1 MSSGQVLSRLGLA
14 NLWVAR
20 MFRRRK
26 PLSVLKQLRAVIWP
40 ERGFRRLFS
49 YLFQRIIRLPGTPA
63 SIASGFAS
71 GVAASFTPFLG
82 LHFILAGALAMLFR
96 GNVLASAIGT
106 FFGNPWT
113 FILIWLADY
122 EVGLG
127 IIHAFGYGAD
137 LQVLSIDELVAIMG
151 NVMRFLSVSGT
162 ISWADLSTD
171 IEQVFMPLLI
181 GGTVL
186 GAIAFVTSFLLT
198 LWAVKGWRLHRAK
211 RMLKAAQRAAD
222 AKKAADPNG

>member
-1 MSSGQVLSRLGLA
+1 
-14 NLWVAR
+14 

-26 PLSVLKQLRAVIWP
+26 PLGVFKQLRAVIWP
-40 ERGFRRLFS
+40 ERGFTRLFS
-49 YLFQRIIRLPGTPA
+49 YLFQRIVRLPGTPA

-82 LHFILAGALAMLFR
+82 LHFILAGTLAMLLR

-113 FILIWLADY
+113 FILIWIADY
-122 EVGLG
+122 EVGLWV
-127 IIHAFGYGAD
+127 IHAFGYGAD
-137 LQVLSIDELVAIMG
+137 LVVLSIDELVAIMG
-151 NVMRFLSVSGT
+151 NIMLFLSFTGN
-162 ISWADLSTD
+162 ISWVDLSRD

-186 GAIAFVTSFLLT
+186 GAIAWVTSFLLT
-198 LWAVKGWRLHRAK
+198 LWAVKGWRLHRVK

-222 AKKAADPNG
+222 AKKAADLAR

>member
-1 MSSGQVLSRLGLA
+1 MLI
-14 NLWVAR
+14 LWVTK

-26 PLSVLKQLRAVIWP
+26 PLSALKQLRAVIWP
-40 ERGFRRLFS
+40 QRGFRRLFS

-82 LHFILAGALAMLFR
+82 LHFFLAGALALLFR

-137 LQVLSIDELVAIMG
+137 LQVLSID
-151 NVMRFLSVSGT
+151 
-162 ISWADLSTD
+162 
-171 IEQVFMPLLI
+171 
-181 GGTVL
+181 
-186 GAIAFVTSFLLT
+186 
-198 LWAVKGWRLHRAK
+198 
-211 RMLKAAQRAAD
+211 
-222 AKKAADPNG
+222 

>member
-1 MSSGQVLSRLGLA
+1 MLTI
-14 NLWVAR
+14 WVPN
-20 MFRRRK
+20 MFRRRR
-26 PLSVLKQLRAVIWP
+26 PLSVLNQLRAVIWP

-63 SIASGFAS
+63 SIASGFAG

-82 LHFILAGALAMLFR
+82 LHFIIGAALAMLFR

-127 IIHAFGYGAD
+127 IIHAMGYGAD
-137 LQVLSIDELVAIMG
+137 LHVLSIDELGAIMG
-151 NVMRFLSVSGT
+151 NAMQFMSFSGAVTWAQLSR
-162 ISWADLSTD
+162 DL
-171 IEQVFMPLLI
+171 EQVFMPLLI

-186 GAIAFVTSFLLT
+186 GAIAWVISFLLT
-198 LWAVKGWRLHRAK
+198 LWAVKGWRLHRA
-211 RMLKAAQRAAD
+211 RRLLKAAQRAANSRRD
-222 AKKAADPNG
+222 NNANR

>member
-1 MSSGQVLSRLGLA
+1 LLI
-14 NLWVAR
+14 LWVAE

-49 YLFQRIIRLPGTPA
+49 YIVRRIIRLPGTPA

-82 LHFILAGALAMLFR
+82 LHFFLAGALAMLFR

-113 FILIWLADY
+113 FVPIWLADY
-122 EVGLG
+122 EVGLWF
-127 IIHAFGYGAD
+127 IHAFGYGAD
-137 LQVLSIDELVAIMG
+137 LHVLSIDELGAIMG
-151 NVMRFLSVSGT
+151 NVMRFLSFTGHT
-162 ISWADLSTD
+162 SWADLSRD
-171 IEQVFMPLLI
+171 IEQVFMPMLI

-186 GAIAFVTSFLLT
+186 GAIAWIILFLLT

-211 RMLKAAQRAAD
+211 RLLRASQRTAG
-222 AKKAADPNG
+222 AKKSG

>member
-1 MSSGQVLSRLGLA
+1 MLI
-14 NLWVAR
+14 LWVAR

-26 PLSVLKQLRAVIWP
+26 PLSALKQLRAAVWP

-113 FILIWLADY
+113 FILIWFADY
-122 EVGLG
+122 EIGLA

-137 LQVLSIDELVAIMG
+137 LHVLSIDELGAIMG
-151 NVMRFLSVSGT
+151 NAMRFLSFSGN
-162 ISWADLSTD
+162 IGWADISRD
-171 IEQVFMPLLI
+171 IEQIFMPLLI

-186 GAIAFVTSFLLT
+186 GAIAWVTSFLLT

-211 RMLKAAQRAAD
+211 RLLKAAQRADD
-222 AKKAADPNG
+222 AKKAANLNR

>member
-1 MSSGQVLSRLGLA
+1 
-14 NLWVAR
+14 

-26 PLSVLKQLRAVIWP
+26 PLSALKQLRAVIWP
-40 ERGFRRLFS
+40 ERGFRRLLS
-49 YLFQRIIRLPGTPA
+49 YIFQRIIRLPGTPA

-71 GVAASFTPFLG
+71 GIAASFTPFLG

-127 IIHAFGYGAD
+127 VIHAFGFGAD

-151 NVMRFLSVSGT
+151 NVIRFLSFTGN
-162 ISWADLSTD
+162 ISWTNLSRD

-186 GAIAFVTSFLLT
+186 GAIAWVATFLMT

-211 RMLKAAQRAAD
+211 RLLKAVQRAAD
-222 AKKAADPNG
+222 AKKSG

>member
-1 MSSGQVLSRLGLA
+1 
-14 NLWVAR
+14 

-26 PLSVLKQLRAVIWP
+26 PLSALKQLRAVIWP

-49 YLFQRIIRLPGTPA
+49 YIFQRITRLPGTPT

-71 GVAASFTPFLG
+71 GIAASFTPFLG

-96 GNVLASAIGT
+96 GNVLASTIGT

-127 IIHAFGYGAD
+127 VIHAFGFGAD

-151 NVMRFLSVSGT
+151 NVIRFLSFTGN
-162 ISWADLSTD
+162 ISWANLSRD

-181 GGTVL
+181 GGMVL
-186 GAIAFVTSFLLT
+186 GAIAWVASFLMT

-211 RMLKAAQRAAD
+211 RLLKAAQRAAD
-222 AKKAADPNG
+222 AKKSD

>member
-1 MSSGQVLSRLGLA
+1 
-14 NLWVAR
+14 
-20 MFRRRK
+20 MFRRRQ
-26 PLSVLKQLRAVIWP
+26 PLSALKQLRAVIWP
-40 ERGFRRLFS
+40 ERGFRRLLS
-49 YLFQRIIRLPGTPA
+49 YIFQRIIRLPGTPA

-71 GVAASFTPFLG
+71 GIAASFTPFLG

-96 GNVLASAIGT
+96 GNVLASVIGT

-127 IIHAFGYGAD
+127 VIHAFGFGAD

-151 NVMRFLSVSGT
+151 NVIRFLSFTGN
-162 ISWADLSTD
+162 ISWANLSRD

-181 GGTVL
+181 GGMVL
-186 GAIAFVTSFLLT
+186 GAIAWVASFLMT

-211 RMLKAAQRAAD
+211 RLLKAVQRAAD
-222 AKKAADPNG
+222 AKKSG

>member
-1 MSSGQVLSRLGLA
+1 LLI
-14 NLWVAR
+14 LWVAK

-40 ERGFRRLFS
+40 QRGFRRLFS

-71 GVAASFTPFLG
+71 GIAASFAPFLG
-82 LHFILAGALAMLFR
+82 LHFILAGALALLFR

-113 FILIWLADY
+113 FVLIWLADY
-122 EVGLG
+122 EVGLWF
-127 IIHAFGYGAD
+127 IHAFGYGAD
-137 LQVLSIDELVAIMG
+137 LHVLSIDELGVIIG
-151 NVMRFLSVSGT
+151 NAMRFVSFSGT
-162 ISWADLSTD
+162 ISWADVSRD
-171 IEQVFMPLLI
+171 IEQVFMPMLI
-181 GGTVL
+181 GGAVL
-186 GAIAFVTSFLLT
+186 GLIAWVISFLLT

-211 RMLKAAQRAAD
+211 RLLKVAQRAAG
-222 AKKAADPNG
+222 AKKAADLDG

>member
-1 MSSGQVLSRLGLA
+1 MLI
-14 NLWVAR
+14 LWVAK

-26 PLSVLKQLRAVIWP
+26 QLSVLKRLRAVIWP
-40 ERGFRRLFS
+40 ERGFRRLLS
-49 YLFQRIIRLPGTPA
+49 YLIQRIIRLPGTPA

-127 IIHAFGYGAD
+127 VIHAFGYGANLD
-137 LQVLSIDELVAIMG
+137 ILSIDELVVIMG
-151 NVMRFLSVSGT
+151 NVIRFLSFSGT
-162 ISWADLSTD
+162 ISWAELSRD
-171 IEQVFMPLLI
+171 IEQVFMPMLI

-186 GAIAFVTSFLLT
+186 GAIAWVTSFLLT
-198 LWAVKGWRLHRAK
+198 LWAVRGWRIHRTK
-211 RMLKAAQRAAD
+211 RVFKAVQRAVD
-222 AKKAADPNG
+222 AKKAADLDR

>member
-1 MSSGQVLSRLGLA
+1 MLI
-14 NLWVAR
+14 LWVVE

-26 PLSVLKQLRAVIWP
+26 PLSALKQLRAMIWP

-71 GVAASFTPFLG
+71 GIAASFTPFLG

-127 IIHAFGYGAD
+127 VIHTFGFGAD

-151 NVMRFLSVSGT
+151 NVIRFLSFTGN
-162 ISWADLSTD
+162 ISWANLSRD

-186 GAIAFVTSFLLT
+186 GAIAWVASFLMT

-211 RMLKAAQRAAD
+211 RLLKAVQRAAD
-222 AKKAADPNG
+222 AKKSG

>member
-1 MSSGQVLSRLGLA
+1 
-14 NLWVAR
+14 

-26 PLSVLKQLRAVIWP
+26 PLSTLNQMRAFIWP

-49 YLFQRIIRLPGTPA
+49 YLFQRIIRLPGSPA
-63 SIASGFAS
+63 SIASGFAA

-82 LHFILAGALAMLFR
+82 LHFILAAALAMLFR

-127 IIHAFGYGAD
+127 IIRSLNYGAD
-137 LQVLSIDELVAIMG
+137 LHVLSIDELGEIMG
-151 NVMRFLSVSGT
+151 NVLKFMSFSGA
-162 ISWADLSTD
+162 ISWAEMSRDL
-171 IEQVFMPLLI
+171 EQVFMPLLI

-186 GAIAFVTSFLLT
+186 GAVAGLISFLIT
-198 LWAVKGWRLHRAK
+198 LWVVKGWRLHRA
-211 RMLKAAQRAAD
+211 RRLEKAAARAALARKD
-222 AKKAADPNG
+222 HVAR

>member
-1 MSSGQVLSRLGLA
+1 
-14 NLWVAR
+14 

-26 PLSVLKQLRAVIWP
+26 PLSVLKQMRAVIWP

-122 EVGLG
+122 EVGLWV
-127 IIHAFGYGAD
+127 IHAFGHGAD
-137 LQVLSIDELVAIMG
+137 LQVLSIDELGAIMG
-151 NVMRFLSVSGT
+151 NIMRFLSFTGH
-162 ISWADLSTD
+162 ISWADLSRD
-171 IEQVFMPLLI
+171 IEQVFMPMLI

-186 GAIAFVTSFLLT
+186 GAIAWVSSFILT
-198 LWAVKGWRLHRAK
+198 VWAVKGWRLHRAK
-211 RMLKAAQRAAD
+211 RLLKAAQRAAG
-222 AKKAADPNG
+222 AKKRLIQTAKCGYLCDLGMMRIFCQTV

>member
-1 MSSGQVLSRLGLA
+1 MLI
-14 NLWVAR
+14 LWVTK

-49 YLFQRIIRLPGTPA
+49 YLIQRIIRLPGTPA

-71 GVAASFTPFLG
+71 GIAASFTPFLG
-82 LHFILAGALAMLFR
+82 LHFILAGALALLLR

-127 IIHAFGYGAD
+127 VIHAFGYGAS
-137 LQVLSIDELVAIMG
+137 LHVLSIDELGAIMG
-151 NVMRFLSVSGT
+151 NVMRFLSFTGNT
-162 ISWADLSTD
+162 TWADLSRD
-171 IEQVFMPLLI
+171 IEQVFMPMLI

-186 GAIAFVTSFLLT
+186 GVIAWISSFVLT

-211 RMLKAAQRAAD
+211 RLLKAVHRAAD
-222 AKKAADPNG
+222 IKEATDLDR

>member
-1 MSSGQVLSRLGLA
+1 
-14 NLWVAR
+14 

-26 PLSVLKQLRAVIWP
+26 PLSALKQLRAVIWP

-49 YLFQRIIRLPGTPA
+49 YIFQRIIRLPGTPA

-71 GVAASFTPFLG
+71 GIAASFTPFLG
-82 LHFILAGALAMLFR
+82 LHFILAGALALLLR

-106 FFGNPWT
+106 FLGNPWT

-127 IIHAFGYGAD
+127 VIHAFGFGAD

-151 NVMRFLSVSGT
+151 NVIRFLSFTGN
-162 ISWADLSTD
+162 ISWVNVSRD

-186 GAIAFVTSFLLT
+186 GAIAWVTSFLMT

-211 RMLKAAQRAAD
+211 RLLKAVQRAAD
-222 AKKAADPNG
+222 AKKSG

>member
-1 MSSGQVLSRLGLA
+1 MSSGQAISRLGLD
-14 NLWVAR
+14 NLWVAE

-26 PLSVLKQLRAVIWP
+26 PLSALKQLRAVIWP

-49 YLFQRIIRLPGTPA
+49 YIFQRIIRLPGTPA

-71 GVAASFTPFLG
+71 GIAASFTPFLG
-82 LHFILAGALAMLFR
+82 LHFILAGALAMIFR

-127 IIHAFGYGAD
+127 VIHAFGFGAD

-151 NVMRFLSVSGT
+151 NVIRFLSFTGN
-162 ISWADLSTD
+162 ISWANLSRD

-181 GGTVL
+181 GGMVL
-186 GAIAFVTSFLLT
+186 GAIAWVASFLMT

-211 RMLKAAQRAAD
+211 QLLKAVQRAAD
-222 AKKAADPNG
+222 AKKSG

>member
-1 MSSGQVLSRLGLA
+1 
-14 NLWVAR
+14 

-40 ERGFRRLFS
+40 ERGFTRLFS
-49 YLFQRIIRLPGTPA
+49 YLFQRIVRLPGTPA

-82 LHFILAGALAMLFR
+82 LHFILAGTLAMLLR

-113 FILIWLADY
+113 FNLICIADY
-122 EVGLG
+122 EVGLWV
-127 IIHAFGYGAD
+127 IHAFGYGAD
-137 LQVLSIDELVAIMG
+137 LVVLSIDELVAIMG
-151 NVMRFLSVSGT
+151 NIMLFLSFTGN
-162 ISWADLSTD
+162 ISWVDLSRD

-186 GAIAFVTSFLLT
+186 GAIAWVATFLMT

-211 RMLKAAQRAAD
+211 RLLKAVQHAAD
-222 AKKAADPNG
+222 AKKSG

>member
-1 MSSGQVLSRLGLA
+1 
-14 NLWVAR
+14 

-26 PLSVLKQLRAVIWP
+26 PLSVLKKLRAVIWP
-40 ERGFRRLFS
+40 KRGFRRLFS

-82 LHFILAGALAMLFR
+82 LHFFLAGALALLFR

-127 IIHAFGYGAD
+127 VIHAFGYGTD
-137 LQVLSIDELVAIMG
+137 LDVLSIDELVAIMG
-151 NVMRFLSVSGT
+151 NVMRFLSFTGN
-162 ISWADLSTD
+162 ISWVDLSRD
-171 IEQVFMPLLI
+171 IEQVFMPMVI

-186 GAIAFVTSFLLT
+186 GALAWVTSFLLT
-198 LWAVKGWRLHRAK
+198 LWAVKGWRFHRAK
-211 RMLKAAQRAAD
+211 RLLKAVQRSAD
-222 AKKAADPNG
+222 AKTAADLDR

>member
-1 MSSGQVLSRLGLA
+1 MLI
-14 NLWVAR
+14 LWVAK

-26 PLSVLKQLRAVIWP
+26 PLSALKQLRAVIWP

-137 LQVLSIDELVAIMG
+137 LDVLSIDQLIAIMG
-151 NVMRFLSVSGT
+151 NVMRFLSFTGN
-162 ISWADLSTD
+162 ISWTDLSRE

-186 GAIAFVTSFLLT
+186 GAIAWATSFLIT

-211 RMLKAAQRAAD
+211 RILKVVQSEANAKEAAD
-222 AKKAADPNG
+222 LDC

>member
-1 MSSGQVLSRLGLA
+1 MLI
-14 NLWVAR
+14 LWVTK

-40 ERGFRRLFS
+40 ERGFRRLFA
-49 YLFQRIIRLPGTPA
+49 YLIQRIIRLPGTPA

-82 LHFILAGALAMLFR
+82 LHFILAGALALLLR

-122 EVGLG
+122 EVGLRV
-127 IIHAFGYGAD
+127 IHAFGYGAS
-137 LQVLSIDELVAIMG
+137 LHVLSIDELVAIMG
-151 NVMRFLSVSGT
+151 NVMRFLSFTGNT
-162 ISWADLSTD
+162 TLADLSRD
-171 IEQVFMPLLI
+171 IEQVFMPMLI

-186 GAIAFVTSFLLT
+186 GVIAWVSSFVLT

-211 RMLKAAQRAAD
+211 RLLRAVHQAAD
-222 AKKAADPNG
+222 VKEATDLDR

>member
-1 MSSGQVLSRLGLA
+1 
-14 NLWVAR
+14 

-40 ERGFRRLFS
+40 NRGFRRLFS

-122 EVGLG
+122 EVGLRV
-127 IIHAFGYGAD
+127 INAFGYGTD
-137 LQVLSIDELVAIMG
+137 LDVLSIDELVAIMG
-151 NVMRFLSVSGT
+151 NVVRFLSFT
-162 ISWADLSTD
+162 RNLSWADLLRD
-171 IEQVFMPLLI
+171 IEQVFMPILI

-186 GAIAFVTSFLLT
+186 GAIAWVISFLLT

-211 RMLKAAQRAAD
+211 RLLKAVQRAAD
-222 AKKAADPNG
+222 AKKAADLDR

>member
-1 MSSGQVLSRLGLA
+1 MLI
-14 NLWVAR
+14 LWVAK

-26 PLSVLKQLRAVIWP
+26 PLSALKQLRAVIWP

-49 YLFQRIIRLPGTPA
+49 YIFQRIIRLPGTPA

-71 GVAASFTPFLG
+71 GIAASFTPFLG

-127 IIHAFGYGAD
+127 VIHAFGFGAD

-151 NVMRFLSVSGT
+151 NVIRFLSFTGN
-162 ISWADLSTD
+162 ISWANLSRD

-186 GAIAFVTSFLLT
+186 GAIAWVSSFLMT

-211 RMLKAAQRAAD
+211 RLLKVVQRPAND
-222 AKKAADPNG
+222 KKSG

>member
-1 MSSGQVLSRLGLA
+1 MLI
-14 NLWVAR
+14 LWVTK

-49 YLFQRIIRLPGTPA
+49 YLIQRIIRLPGTPA

-82 LHFILAGALAMLFR
+82 LHFILAGALALLLR

-127 IIHAFGYGAD
+127 VIHAFGYGAS
-137 LQVLSIDELVAIMG
+137 LHVLSIDELGAIMG
-151 NVMRFLSVSGT
+151 NVMRFLSFTGNT
-162 ISWADLSTD
+162 TWADLSRD
-171 IEQVFMPLLI
+171 IEQVFMPMLI

-186 GAIAFVTSFLLT
+186 GVIAWVSSFVLT

-211 RMLKAAQRAAD
+211 RLLKAVHRAAD
-222 AKKAADPNG
+222 VKEATDLDR

>member
-1 MSSGQVLSRLGLA
+1 
-14 NLWVAR
+14 

-26 PLSVLKQLRAVIWP
+26 PLSALKQLRAVIWP

-71 GVAASFTPFLG
+71 GIAASFTPFLG

-127 IIHAFGYGAD
+127 IIRAFGFGAD
-137 LQVLSIDELVAIMG
+137 LHVLSIDELVAIMG
-151 NVMRFLSVSGT
+151 NIIRFLSFTGN
-162 ISWADLSTD
+162 ISWANLSRD

-186 GAIAFVTSFLLT
+186 GAIAWVASFLIT
-198 LWAVKGWRLHRAK
+198 IWAVKGWRLHRAK
-211 RMLKAAQRAAD
+211 RLLKALQRAAD
-222 AKKAADPNG
+222 DKKVADLDP

>member
-1 MSSGQVLSRLGLA
+1 MLI
-14 NLWVAR
+14 LWVAK

-26 PLSVLKQLRAVIWP
+26 PLSALKQLRAVIWP
-40 ERGFRRLFS
+40 ERGFRRLLS
-49 YLFQRIIRLPGTPA
+49 YIFQRIIRLPGTPA

-71 GVAASFTPFLG
+71 GIAASFTPFLG

-127 IIHAFGYGAD
+127 VIHAFGFGAD

-151 NVMRFLSVSGT
+151 NVIRFLSFTGN
-162 ISWADLSTD
+162 ISWTNLSRD

-186 GAIAFVTSFLLT
+186 GAIAWVATFLMT

-211 RMLKAAQRAAD
+211 RLLKAVQRAAD
-222 AKKAADPNG
+222 AKKSG

>member
-1 MSSGQVLSRLGLA
+1 MLI
-14 NLWVAR
+14 LWVAK

-26 PLSVLKQLRAVIWP
+26 PLSALKQLRAVIWP

-49 YLFQRIIRLPGTPA
+49 YIFQRITRLPGTPT

-71 GVAASFTPFLG
+71 GIAASFTPCLG

-96 GNVLASAIGT
+96 GNVLASTIGT

-127 IIHAFGYGAD
+127 VIHAFGFGAD

-151 NVMRFLSVSGT
+151 NVIRFLSFTGN
-162 ISWADLSTD
+162 ISWANLSRD

-181 GGTVL
+181 GGMVL
-186 GAIAFVTSFLLT
+186 GAIAWVASFLMT

-211 RMLKAAQRAAD
+211 RLLKAAQRAAD
-222 AKKAADPNG
+222 AKKSG

>member
-1 MSSGQVLSRLGLA
+1 
-14 NLWVAR
+14 

-49 YLFQRIIRLPGTPA
+49 YLIQRIIRLPGTPA

-82 LHFILAGALAMLFR
+82 LHFILAGALALLLR

-127 IIHAFGYGAD
+127 VIHTFGYGAS
-137 LQVLSIDELVAIMG
+137 LHVLSIDELGAIMG
-151 NVMRFLSVSGT
+151 NVMRFLSFTGNT
-162 ISWADLSTD
+162 TWADLSRD
-171 IEQVFMPLLI
+171 IEQVFMPMLI

-186 GAIAFVTSFLLT
+186 GVIAWVSSFVLT

-211 RMLKAAQRAAD
+211 RLLKAVQRAAD
-222 AKKAADPNG
+222 VKEATDLDR

>member
-1 MSSGQVLSRLGLA
+1 MLI
-14 NLWVAR
+14 LWVAK

-26 PLSVLKQLRAVIWP
+26 PLSALKQLRAVIWP

-49 YLFQRIIRLPGTPA
+49 YIFQRIIRLPGTPA

-71 GVAASFTPFLG
+71 GIAASFTPFLG

-127 IIHAFGYGAD
+127 VIHAFGFGAD

-151 NVMRFLSVSGT
+151 NVIRFLSFTGN
-162 ISWADLSTD
+162 ISWESLTRD
-171 IEQVFMPLLI
+171 IEQVVMPLLI

-186 GAIAFVTSFLLT
+186 GAIAWVASFLMT

-211 RMLKAAQRAAD
+211 RLLKAVQRAAD
-222 AKKAADPNG
+222 AKKSG